1 MARFT
6 AELVTDVGQVRDHN
20 EDYALVRTVHHPHG
34 NFHLWIVADGM
45 GGGARGEVA
54 SKLAAQTVAE
64 YVSRCEWDQPEE
76 ALRTAFEAA
85 NAAVYAEGTG
95 DGAASR
101 SQMGTTLVVALV
113 DDASG
118 ETVVANV
125 GDSRAYLVRGNE
137 IRQLTRDHSL
147 VAERL
152 AAGLITEEEA
162 RAGDERN
169 IITRAIGTDPTV
181 TVDVMPRGSLGPGM
195 RLLLCSDGL
204 HGLVPDEEI
213 LREVATTS
221 LHRSARALVR
231 DANAAGGRD
240 NITVLVAGFGGADAR
255 APLVPPAQFRAAP
268 TVRGTRRLPHP
279 PALLAA
285 AGGGIVALLLFGFGI
300 GRLLDSS
307 DSPKN
312 GRITNAISP
321 YLQPSAAQGSPGMGP
336 PSPTFT
342 AAGEGVPT
350 GQATSTVT
358 RTPTPAPTHTPSST
372 SASTAV
378 PTTDTSGT
386 QDKVLWRQPSAT
398 LLSGDS
404 CQAQFQVHA
413 SSTRP
418 AYVDL
423 GLQLEEKELARGT
436 AKELDGV
443 KDPIV
448 GVNIDRQN
456 LPATPGIPSITIWL
470 VLTVRSA
477 GGQSLHDDTRIVGK
491 AEVDGHRCVIEPVF
505 SAVTVQP

>member
-64 YVSRCEWDQPEE
+64 SVSRCEWDEPEE

-162 RAGDERN
+162 RTGDERN
-169 IITRAIGTDPTV
+169 IITRAIGTDPSV

-195 RLLLCSDGL
+195 RLLLCTDGL
-204 HGLVPDEEI
+204 HGLVHDDQI
-213 LREVATTS
+213 FRLVATS
-221 LHRSARALVR
+221 PLHRSAELLVHAANDEGGKDNITALVAGLGGPR
-231 DANAAGGRD
+231 GQAPLVSPTAFAPAARGKRRPPLRSTLVAVAAGG
-240 NITVLVAGFGGADAR
+240 LVGVFALAFGIARLAGDGDT
-255 APLVPPAQFRAAP
+255 PPAS
-268 TVRGTRRLPHP
+268 VI
-279 PALLAA
+279 
-285 AGGGIVALLLFGFGI
+285 AGGPASN
-300 GRLLDSS
+300 R
-307 DSPKN
+307 
-312 GRITNAISP
+312 
-321 YLQPSAAQGSPGMGP
+321 SAPAFSATAGSPD
-336 PSPTFT
+336 TT
-342 AAGEGVPT
+342 AAGVFGTASPT
-350 GQATSTVT
+350 ATSSISTPAA
-358 RTPTPAPTHTPSST
+358 TPTP
-372 SASTAV
+372 
-378 PTTDTSGT
+378 
-386 QDKVLWRQPSAT
+386 
-398 LLSGDS
+398 SGDS
-404 CQAQFQVHA
+404 TGVASPTATATATASKPDSRGATNVQPAKPILLSSENCMVHFRVPVSA
-413 SSTRP
+413 TKAD
-418 AYVDL
+418 AYLRLVDEGGRVL
-423 GLQLEEKELARGT
+423 GHGKSISW
-436 AKELDGV
+436 DGDV
-443 KDPIV
+443 PP
-448 GVNIDRQN
+448 NID
-456 LPATPGIPSITIWL
+456 LSVSITGISRMTAMTIQ
-470 VLTVRSA
+470 VVIVAPESDGPSVSRVGSA
-477 GGQSLHDDTRIVGK
+477 F
-491 AEVDGHRCVIEPVF
+491 VDANGYCWVAAGR
-505 SAVTVQP
+505 